1 MLKLQRWID
10 KTATVVSSILLGI
23 MMVILV
29 YNVGARF
36 IGGGI
41 KWYMEGAQYLN
52 VWAMFIAGIG
62 ICASSD
68 HLRISLIEDLL
79 KGRVKTADKIIVAI
93 VTFAFYVFLA
103 YGTFLLASKSKQMI
117 STMQP
122 LKMAYVYWLMPVAS
136 ALSALSVIIGLA
148 AELMDKD
155 KKGGNIDDSV
165 SDD

>member
-62 ICASSD
+62 ICASSE

-79 KGRVKTADKIIVAI
+79 KGRAKTADKIIVAI

-136 ALSALSVIIGLA
+136 VLSALSVLVGLVV
-148 AELMDKD
+148 ELMGKNQ
-155 KKGGNIDDSV
+155 KGGNIDDSV
-165 SDD
+165 SAD